1 MKVGDVVFIKNKHH
15 FLKEYGALD
24 FYTLDMVYPLGWG
37 DEMFALLGAV
47 TRVEEVNTH
56 YFRCTEGFFFLK
68 SDAILLVPSK
78 KGNVFDA

>member
-1 MKVGDVVFIKNKHH
+1 
-15 FLKEYGALD
+15 
-24 FYTLDMVYPLGWG
+24 MVYPLGWG

-78 KGNVFDA
+78 RKCI